1 MNNKVLDLTN
11 LQVGFN
17 SVLIKNINASIGEG
31 ELVALMG
38 INGVGKSCLL
48 KTLAGLNN
56 PISGSMKIHTQN
68 YHDFSKIELAKH
80 VAVVLTERFNSEFL
94 RVDELVALG
103 RSPYTNWLGHL
114 DARDEKIIQDVME
127 IIGIKSLSNRLFSE
141 LSDGQKQK
149 VLIARGVVQEPS
161 LLILD
166 EPTTFL
172 DIPSKI
178 ELMKLLK
185 AICECKRT
193 GILFSTHDLELAEKF
208 VDKIWLVKNTGE
220 IISRSPEEMKSSGLL
235 DTEFKLELNKL

>member
-1 MNNKVLDLTN
+1 MNNILDLVN
-11 LQVGFN
+11 LEVGFH
-17 SVLIKNINASIGEG
+17 SALIKNINASIKEG

-38 INGVGKSCLL
+38 INGVGKSCFL
-48 KTLAGLNN
+48 KTLAGLHS
-56 PISGSMKIHTQN
+56 PISGQIKIHAKDYNQ
-68 YHDFSKIELAKH
+68 FSELELAKH
-80 VAVVLTERFNSEFL
+80 VAVVLTDRFNSDFL

-103 RSPYTNWLGHL
+103 RSPYTNWQGSL
-114 DARDEKIIQDVME
+114 DVRDEKIIYDVME
-127 IIGIKSLSNRLFSE
+127 IIGIQSLSSRLFSE

-149 VLIARGVVQEPS
+149 VLIARGVVQEPN

-193 GILFSTHDLELAEKF
+193 GILFSTHDLELAFKF
-208 VDKIWLVKNTGE
+208 VDKIWLVKNSGE
-220 IISRSPEEMKSSGLL
+220 IISKSPEEMKSSGLL
-235 DTEFKLELNKL
+235 DLEFNLELNKF